1 MKPVLSVLSDS
12 EIEVICNAA
21 RLILSKKGLR
31 FVDPEVLD
39 VFRRNGFEIAD
50 GNVVHIASDQL
61 ESALRTAPKRFV
73 RRGASVD
80 RDVALGTGV
89 THFAVGSL
97 PIFVVERKPA
107 VRRRPAELGDLKRFT
122 QLSEALD
129 AFTIGNPVVQPQEI
143 PEKVMH
149 LLWNRT
155 GSVRMT
161 KPVCCWYGTSR
172 ETSEEGLEVL
182 RLAAGGLEQLRAQKR
197 WAMTLCPDSALQWGK
212 IAIGV
217 VVMAP
222 AEVPVEVL
230 PMPFQGSTHP
240 VTMAGA
246 LVQSA
251 AEVLGVVVLTQLVRP
266 GCPVLYAASY
276 GGIMDMAMGTHVFG
290 TPESALFG
298 AASTAVGRAFGLP
311 TDMMQGI
318 SDSKLPD
325 AQAAMEKAM
334 VLLMPALAG
343 ADCITQ
349 AGALLDFA
357 LSASY
362 EQLVIDSEIVHYVQ
376 KIVRGVL
383 VDEAT
388 LAQQEIMNLPFGG
401 HFIDSP
407 HTLQHFKK
415 ELYFTKLM
423 DRHPWQIWEAGGA
436 RDLAERAH
444 LRAEELLAQ
453 AKPVQGI
460 PRERQEAVDTF
471 VAEICRKHGV
481 DPEPLLF

>member
-197 WAMTLCPDSALQWGK
+197 WAITVCPDSALQWGK
-212 IAIGV
+212 SAIGV

-222 AEVPVEVL
+222 ADVPVEVIPRSL
-230 PMPFQGSTHP
+230 THAFP
-240 VTMAGA
+240 RLNPSGDHGWRS
-246 LVQSA
+246 SA
-251 AEVLGVVVLTQLVRP
+251 VSSRSSRGRGVDAV
-266 GCPVLYAASY
+266 
-276 GGIMDMAMGTHVFG
+276 G
-290 TPESALFG
+290 TPRLPSA
-298 AASTAVGRAFGLP
+298 
-311 TDMMQGI
+311 
-318 SDSKLPD
+318 
-325 AQAAMEKAM
+325 
-334 VLLMPALAG
+334 
-343 ADCITQ
+343 
-349 AGALLDFA
+349 
-357 LSASY
+357 
-362 EQLVIDSEIVHYVQ
+362 
-376 KIVRGVL
+376 VRGIL
-383 VDEAT
+383 WRDH
-388 LAQQEIMNLPFGG
+388 G
-401 HFIDSP
+401 HGYG
-407 HTLQHFKK
+407 HTCF
-415 ELYFTKLM
+415 
-423 DRHPWQIWEAGGA
+423 RH
-436 RDLAERAH
+436 
-444 LRAEELLAQ
+444 
-453 AKPVQGI
+453 
-460 PRERQEAVDTF
+460 T
-471 VAEICRKHGV
+471 
-481 DPEPLLF
+481 